1 MFALGSETTIPN
13 TTKNDVI
20 NSFHSHPMSKNPLPA
35 GLEHQFFLNALA
47 QYELEIG
54 ELGFDETTEAFETKI
69 NRSAVLTLGMLM
81 YVEFLTREL
90 SRIEKLN
97 GFYGKDIQ
105 MTGSDGSKR
114 VTLSD
119 LELEIN
125 RVNELLH
132 KQKTHAFC

>member
-1 MFALGSETTIPN
+1 MSGTPTTE
-13 TTKNDVI
+13 NDVI
-20 NSFHSHPMSKNPLPA
+20 QSFHSHPMAKKELPE

-47 QYELEIG
+47 MYELEIT
-54 ELGFDETTEAFETKI
+54 ELGYDEDNRVFLGKI
-69 NRSAVLTLGMLM
+69 SSGAILTLGMLM

-97 GFYGKDIQ
+97 GFHGKDIQ

-114 VTLSD
+114 VTLAD

-125 RVNELLH
+125 RVQELLH
-132 KQKTHAFC
+132 KQKNHAYN

>member
-1 MFALGSETTIPN
+1 MGSELTEIN
-13 TTKNDVI
+13 TTENDVI
-20 NSFHSHPMSKNPLPA
+20 QSFHSHPMSKNPLPI

-47 QYELEIG
+47 QYELEIT
-54 ELGFDETTEAFETKI
+54 ELGYDEVVEEFTSKI
-69 NRSAVLTLGMLM
+69 DRGAILTLGMLM

-97 GFYGKDIQ
+97 GFHGKDIQ

-114 VTLSD
+114 VTLAD

-132 KQKTHAFC
+132 KQKNHSFN

>member
-1 MFALGSETTIPN
+1 MSGTPTTE
-13 TTKNDVI
+13 NDVI
-20 NSFHSHPMSKNPLPA
+20 QSFHSHPMAKKELPE

-47 QYELEIG
+47 MYELEIT
-54 ELGFDETTEAFETKI
+54 ELGYDEDNRVFLGKI
-69 NRSAVLTLGMLM
+69 SSSAILTLGMLM

-97 GFYGKDIQ
+97 GFHGKDIQ

-114 VTLSD
+114 VTLFD

-125 RVNELLH
+125 RVQELLH
-132 KQKTHAFC
+132 KQKTHAYN

>member
-1 MFALGSETTIPN
+1 MLALDDEVIIHN
-13 TTKNDVI
+13 TTEDDVI
-20 NSFHSHPMSKNPLPA
+20 QSFHSHPMSKKPLPT

-54 ELGFDETTEAFETKI
+54 ELGFDDTADAFKTKI
-69 NRSAVLTLGMLM
+69 NRGAVLTLGMLM

-97 GFYGKDIQ
+97 GFHGKDIQ

-132 KQKTHAFC
+132 KQKIHAYC

>member
-1 MFALGSETTIPN
+1 MGDELNIVN
-13 TTKNDVI
+13 TTEEDVI
-20 NSFHSHPMSKNPLPA
+20 NSFHSHPMSKNPLPV

-47 QYELEIG
+47 QYELEIS
-54 ELGFDETTEAFETKI
+54 ELGFDEVTEAFTSKI
-69 NRSAVLTLGMLM
+69 DRGVVLTLGMLM

-97 GFYGKDIQ
+97 GFHGKDIQ

-114 VTLSD
+114 VTLAD
-119 LELEIN
+119 LQLEIS

-132 KQKTHAFC
+132 KQKNHSFN

>member
-1 MFALGSETTIPN
+1 
-13 TTKNDVI
+13 
-20 NSFHSHPMSKNPLPA
+20 MSKNPLPT

-47 QYELEIG
+47 QYELEISD
-54 ELGFDETTEAFETKI
+54 LGFDETIGEFTTKI
-69 NRSAVLTLGMLM
+69 DRGAILTLGMLM

-97 GFYGKDIQ
+97 GFHGKDIQ

-132 KQKTHAFC
+132 KQKIHAYN